1 MTMISIRPEEQG
13 DYAAVRAVNELAFGQ
28 PEEANIVDKLRESCD
43 NSLSLVATRDESVVG
58 HILFTP
64 VTIESG
70 EVTIEGMGL
79 APMSV
84 LPEYQRQEVGSALVR
99 AGLSTLRKRTCPFV
113 VVLGHA
119 EYYPRFGFEPASKF
133 GIKCQWEGVPDEA
146 FMILIVDEKAMKN
159 ASGIA
164 KYRDEFDEA
173 M

>member
-1 MTMISIRPEEQG
+1 MISIRPEEQK
-13 DYAAVRAVNELAFGQ
+13 DHAAVRAVNELAFGQ
-28 PEEANIVDKLRESCD
+28 PEEAKIVDRLRESCGR
-43 NSLSLVATRDESVVG
+43 SLSLVATQDEEVIG

-64 VTIESG
+64 VTLESG
-70 EVTIEGMGL
+70 DVTLQGMGL

-84 LPEYQRQEVGSALVR
+84 LPDYQRQGVGSALVKE
-99 AGLSTLRKRTCPFV
+99 GLSVLGKQVCPFV

-119 EYYPRFGFEPASKF
+119 EYYPRFGFEPASKV

-146 FMILIVDEKAMKN
+146 FMILIFDEKAMKG